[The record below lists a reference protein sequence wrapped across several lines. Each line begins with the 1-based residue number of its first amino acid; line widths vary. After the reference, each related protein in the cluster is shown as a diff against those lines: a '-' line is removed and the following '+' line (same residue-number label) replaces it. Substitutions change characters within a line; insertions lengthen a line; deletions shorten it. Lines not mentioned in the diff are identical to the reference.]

1 MRMQTKATIEATLSA
16 LAHID
21 NGSLALT
28 LDKAVYSES
37 SVLAF
42 VAACGPHCRASL
54 RQASGALHLQ
64 LVASDPKAA
73 RLQIGNALT
82 DLLACS
88 LRATR

>member
-1 MRMQTKATIEATLSA
+1 MQTKATIEATLSA
-16 LAHID
+16 LARID
-21 NGSLALT
+21 SGSLAIP

-37 SVLAF
+37 SVRAF
-42 VAACGPHCRASL
+42 VAACGSHCSASL
-54 RQASGALHLQ
+54 RQVGGVLHLQ

-88 LRATR
+88 LRETR